1 MPSDFDF
8 LSREKRKVYRELY
21 RQYIDEGYSPKLA
34 KRYAA
39 TEAEEFM
46 LQNESFLNEILDASF
61 EDKD

>member
-1 MPSDFDF
+1 M
-8 LSREKRKVYRELY
+8 LKRKVYRELY

>member
-21 RQYIDEGYSPKLA
+21 RQYIDEGYSQKLA

-39 TEAEEFM
+39 AEAEEFM
-46 LQNESFLNEILDASF
+46 IQNESFLNDILDASF